1 MKNAIIS
8 ILATKILMDGSFWE
22 FNGFEDR
29 AIVTVMVCLV
39 LFTLLQCFESFYKD
53 VRREAIRRRRS
64 TGVSRSAKAF
74 SSCWTVAEA
83 AAEPSFRLAP

>member
-8 ILATKILMDGSFWE
+8 ILATKILMEGSFWE

-29 AIVTVMVCLV
+29 AIVTVMVCLT

-53 VRREAIRRRRS
+53 VRREAIRRRR
-64 TGVSRSAKAF
+64 
-74 SSCWTVAEA
+74 
-83 AAEPSFRLAP
+83 RLQEFQEEIDEILNDRAV

>member
-29 AIVTVMVCLV
+29 AIVTVMVCLT

-53 VRREAIRRRRS
+53 QRREAIRRRRKLQEFQEEIDEILNDRA
-64 TGVSRSAKAF
+64 V
-74 SSCWTVAEA
+74 
-83 AAEPSFRLAP
+83 

>member
-8 ILATKILMDGSFWE
+8 ILATKILMEESFWE

-29 AIVTVMVCLV
+29 AIVTVTVCLI

-53 VRREAIRRRRS
+53 QRREAIRRRR
-64 TGVSRSAKAF
+64 
-74 SSCWTVAEA
+74 
-83 AAEPSFRLAP
+83 RLQEFQEEIDEILNDRAV

>member
-8 ILATKILMDGSFWE
+8 ILATKILMEGSFWE

-29 AIVTVMVCLV
+29 AIVTVMVCLI

-53 VRREAIRRRRS
+53 VRREAIRRRR
-64 TGVSRSAKAF
+64 RLQ
-74 SSCWTVAEA
+74 E
-83 AAEPSFRLAP
+83 FREEIDEILNDRAV

>member
-8 ILATKILMDGSFWE
+8 ILATKIIMGKCIWE

-29 AIVTVMVCLV
+29 AIVTATVCLT

-53 VRREAIRRRRS
+53 QRREAIRRRR
-64 TGVSRSAKAF
+64 
-74 SSCWTVAEA
+74 
-83 AAEPSFRLAP
+83 RLQEFQEEIDEILNDRAV

>member
-8 ILATKILMDGSFWE
+8 ILATKIIMDGSFWE

-29 AIVTVMVCLV
+29 AIVTVMVCLT

-53 VRREAIRRRRS
+53 VRREAIRRRR
-64 TGVSRSAKAF
+64 
-74 SSCWTVAEA
+74 
-83 AAEPSFRLAP
+83 RLQEFQEEIDEILNDRAV

>member
-53 VRREAIRRRRS
+53 VRRKAIRRRR
-64 TGVSRSAKAF
+64 
-74 SSCWTVAEA
+74 
-83 AAEPSFRLAP
+83 RLQEFQEEIDEILNDRAV

>member
-29 AIVTVMVCLV
+29 AIVTVMVCLT

-53 VRREAIRRRRS
+53 VRREAIRRRR
-64 TGVSRSAKAF
+64 
-74 SSCWTVAEA
+74 
-83 AAEPSFRLAP
+83 RLQEFQEEIDEILNDRAV

>member
-39 LFTLLQCFESFYKD
+39 LFALLQCFESFYKD
-53 VRREAIRRRRS
+53 QRREAIRRRRKLQEFQEEIDEILNDRA
-64 TGVSRSAKAF
+64 V
-74 SSCWTVAEA
+74 
-83 AAEPSFRLAP
+83 

>member
-29 AIVTVMVCLV
+29 AIVTIMVGLT

-53 VRREAIRRRRS
+53 VRREAIRRRR
-64 TGVSRSAKAF
+64 
-74 SSCWTVAEA
+74 
-83 AAEPSFRLAP
+83 RLQEFQEEIDEILNDRAV

>member
-8 ILATKILMDGSFWE
+8 ILATKILMEGSFWE

-53 VRREAIRRRRS
+53 VRREAIRRRR
-64 TGVSRSAKAF
+64 
-74 SSCWTVAEA
+74 
-83 AAEPSFRLAP
+83 RLQEFQEEIDEILNDRAV

>member
-8 ILATKILMDGSFWE
+8 ILATKILMDGSCWE

-53 VRREAIRRRRS
+53 QRREAIRRRRKLQEFQEEIDEILNDRA
-64 TGVSRSAKAF
+64 V
-74 SSCWTVAEA
+74 
-83 AAEPSFRLAP
+83 

>member
-53 VRREAIRRRRS
+53 QRREAIRRRRKLQEFQEEIDEILNDRA
-64 TGVSRSAKAF
+64 V
-74 SSCWTVAEA
+74 
-83 AAEPSFRLAP
+83 

>member
-8 ILATKILMDGSFWE
+8 ILATKILLDGSFWE

-29 AIVTVMVCLV
+29 AIVTVMVCLT

-53 VRREAIRRRRS
+53 QRREAIRRRRKLQEFQEEIDEILNDRA
-64 TGVSRSAKAF
+64 V
-74 SSCWTVAEA
+74 
-83 AAEPSFRLAP
+83 

>member
-53 VRREAIRRRRS
+53 VRREAIRRRR
-64 TGVSRSAKAF
+64 RLQEFQEEIDEILNDRAF
-74 SSCWTVAEA
+74 
-83 AAEPSFRLAP
+83 

>member
-53 VRREAIRRRRS
+53 VRREAIRRRR
-64 TGVSRSAKAF
+64 
-74 SSCWTVAEA
+74 
-83 AAEPSFRLAP
+83 RLQEFQEEIDEILNDRAV

>member
-8 ILATKILMDGSFWE
+8 ILATKILMEGSFWE

-29 AIVTVMVCLV
+29 AIVTVMVCLT

-53 VRREAIRRRRS
+53 QRREAIRRRR
-64 TGVSRSAKAF
+64 
-74 SSCWTVAEA
+74 
-83 AAEPSFRLAP
+83 RLQELQEEIDEILNDRAV

>member
-8 ILATKILMDGSFWE
+8 ILATKILMGMCIWE

-29 AIVTVMVCLV
+29 AIVTVTVCLT

-53 VRREAIRRRRS
+53 VRREAIRRRR
-64 TGVSRSAKAF
+64 
-74 SSCWTVAEA
+74 
-83 AAEPSFRLAP
+83 RLQEFQEEIDEILNDRAV

>member
-29 AIVTVMVCLV
+29 AIVTVMVCLI

-53 VRREAIRRRRS
+53 VRREAIRRRR
-64 TGVSRSAKAF
+64 
-74 SSCWTVAEA
+74 
-83 AAEPSFRLAP
+83 RLQEFQEEIDEILNDRAV

>member
-8 ILATKILMDGSFWE
+8 ILATKILMEGSFWE

-29 AIVTVMVCLV
+29 TIVTVTVCLT

-53 VRREAIRRRRS
+53 QRREAIRRRR
-64 TGVSRSAKAF
+64 
-74 SSCWTVAEA
+74 
-83 AAEPSFRLAP
+83 RLQELREEIDEILNDRAV